1 MVRLEAVELQERS
14 EETAR
19 RQSQPTQAVR
29 AEDDPL
35 ALLRRGGNLPLQR
48 KAHPH
53 VILTGKPTSPAKELD
68 VVVVNFGTVPSAG
81 AHRGRRG
88 GGGRTHRE
96 LIAAAFAGAWE
107 HGGANKKK
115 KKEESEEQ

>member
-1 MVRLEAVELQERS
+1 M
-14 EETAR
+14 
-19 RQSQPTQAVR
+19 
-29 AEDDPL
+29 
-35 ALLRRGGNLPLQR
+35 
-48 KAHPH
+48 AHPH
-53 VILTGKPTSPAKELD
+53 VILAGEPTSPAKELN
-68 VVVVNFGTVPSAG
+68 VVVVDFGTVPSAG

-107 HGGANKKK
+107 RGGAKKK